1 MEMPRRGKRGKP
13 NGGFPPFP
21 TALGNRQRR
30 DFHISTGPT
39 AVSFL
44 QTKNKPERLARC
56 GRSHEN
62 TCSNQVEQVITTL
75 VLSAFSFGRFWGDRH
90 WPDLG

>member
-13 NGGFPPFP
+13 NGGFPSFP

-30 DFHISTGPT
+30 DFHIPTGSAT
-39 AVSFL
+39 APFMNRK
-44 QTKNKPERLARC
+44 QTRKGSRPAGARLK
-56 GRSHEN
+56 N

-75 VLSAFSFGRFWGDRH
+75 VLSAFSFGRFSGDRR
-90 WPDLG
+90 WPDLT

>member
-13 NGGFPPFP
+13 NGGFPTFP

-30 DFHISTGPT
+30 DSHISTGPAT
-39 AVSFL
+39 ACFYAPE
-44 QTKNKPERLARC
+44 NKPERLAPC
-56 GRSHEN
+56 GRSPEN

-75 VLSAFSFGRFWGDRH
+75 VLSAFLLAGFQVTIIGRF
-90 WPDLG
+90 